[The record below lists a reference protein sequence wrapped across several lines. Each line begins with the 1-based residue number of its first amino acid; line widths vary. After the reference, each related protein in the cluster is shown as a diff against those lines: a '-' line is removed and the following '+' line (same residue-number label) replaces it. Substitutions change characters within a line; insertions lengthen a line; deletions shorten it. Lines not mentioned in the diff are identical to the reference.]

1 MLQNNEKL
9 SLHKIFIETNGNLGL
24 IRKRHVVSFILQQLA
39 TRLGHPLKS
48 KPRTKTSLNKTI
60 FSADANHPQLP
71 TPPPTQKHKK
81 KKQNGQQARTPK
93 APKQI
98 RLETQRRR
106 QDQRNG
112 IATNNRISHS

>member
-1 MLQNNEKL
+1 M
-9 SLHKIFIETNGNLGL
+9 
-24 IRKRHVVSFILQQLA
+24 SFILQQLA

-48 KPRTKTSLNKTI
+48 KTRTKTSFISKTI
-60 FSADANHPQLP
+60 FSANAKPPQ
-71 TPPPTQKHKK
+71 PP

-112 IATNNRISHS
+112 ITTNNRISHS